1 MQDNFNPLD
10 DAINIKKS
18 FIKPKNM
25 NGLIHIIAH
34 RSNAQ
39 RQEIKNQY
47 FQQNNKNLIDDL
59 KKELSGNFQDAAIAL
74 FYTPLDYDCYQLY
87 KAMKGLGT
95 NEDTL
100 IEVIAT
106 RSNERINQI
115 KRRYLEMYNRELLK
129 DIESDTSGFFRQM
142 LKKLLEANRS
152 NNPYPDEKDSEICA
166 KQLFDAAN
174 QKKEVL
180 HETFMNI
187 FTQKSREELASISK
201 VYFRWYSKTL
211 FEVIEKLFSGDAK
224 RILKA
229 IVYALLSPSEYFAYR
244 INKAIK
250 GFGTNDTILIR
261 VLVSRDEIDIGR
273 IKRYYKQLYQK
284 DLYTAVKED
293 VSGDYRNLLLELIGN

>member
-1 MQDNFNPLD
+1 MQNNFNPSD
-10 DAINIKKS
+10 DAIAIKQS
-18 FIKPKNM
+18 LTKPKNM
-25 NGLIHIIAH
+25 NTLIHIIAH
-34 RSNAQ
+34 RSNEQ
-39 RQEIKNQY
+39 RQEIKKQYYEQNQ
-47 FQQNNKNLIDDL
+47 KNLMDDL

-74 FYTPLDYDCYQLY
+74 FYSPIDYDCYQLY

-100 IEVIAT
+100 IEIIAT

-115 KRRYLEMYNRELLK
+115 KQRYYELYKKDLIK
-129 DIESDTSGFFRQM
+129 DIENDTSGFFRQI

-152 NNPYPDEKDSEICA
+152 NNTFPDEKESENCA
-166 KQLFDAAN
+166 RQIFDATS

-180 HETFMNI
+180 QQTFIYI

-201 VYFRWYSKTL
+201 VYFKWYSKTL
-211 FEVIEKLFSGDAK
+211 FEIIEKLFSGDAK

-250 GFGTNDTILIR
+250 GLGTNDTILIR

-284 DLYTAVKED
+284 DLYTAVKDD

>member
-1 MQDNFNPLD
+1 MQNNFNPSD
-10 DAINIKKS
+10 DAVAIKQS
-18 FIKPKNM
+18 LTKPKNM
-25 NGLIHIIAH
+25 NTLIHIIAH
-34 RSNAQ
+34 RSNDQ
-39 RQEIKNQY
+39 RQEIKKQYYEQNQ
-47 FQQNNKNLIDDL
+47 KNLMDDL

-74 FYTPLDYDCYQLY
+74 FYTPIDYDCYQLY

-100 IEVIAT
+100 IEIIST

-115 KRRYLEMYNRELLK
+115 KQRYYELYKKDLIK
-129 DIESDTSGFFRQM
+129 DIENDTSGFFRQI
-142 LKKLLEANRS
+142 LKRLLEANRS
-152 NNPYPDEKDSEICA
+152 NNTFPDEKESENCARQIFDSTT
-166 KQLFDAAN
+166 

-180 HETFMNI
+180 QQTFINI
-187 FTQKSREELASISK
+187 FTQKSRQELASISK
-201 VYFRWYSKTL
+201 VYFKWYSKTL
-211 FEVIEKLFSGDAK
+211 FEVIEKLFSGDSK

-250 GFGTNDTILIR
+250 GLGTNDTILIR

-284 DLYTAVKED
+284 DLYTAVKDD

>member
-1 MQDNFNPLD
+1 
-10 DAINIKKS
+10 
-18 FIKPKNM
+18 M
-25 NGLIHIIAH
+25 NTLIPIIAH
-34 RSNAQ
+34 RSNEQ
-39 RQEIKNQY
+39 RQEIKKQYNEQNQ
-47 FQQNNKNLIDDL
+47 KNLMDDL

-74 FYTPLDYDCYQLY
+74 FYSPIDYDCYQLY

-100 IEVIAT
+100 IEIIAT

-115 KRRYLEMYNRELLK
+115 KQRYYELYKKDLIK
-129 DIESDTSGFFRQM
+129 DIENDTSGFFRQI

-152 NNPYPDEKDSEICA
+152 NNTFPDEKESENCA
-166 KQLFDAAN
+166 RQIFDATS

-180 HETFMNI
+180 QQTFIYI

-201 VYFRWYSKTL
+201 VYFKWYSKTL
-211 FEVIEKLFSGDAK
+211 FEIIEKLFSGDAK

-250 GFGTNDTILIR
+250 GLGTNDTILIR

-284 DLYTAVKED
+284 DLYTAVKDD

>member
-1 MQDNFNPLD
+1 MQNNFNPSD
-10 DAINIKKS
+10 DAVAIKQS
-18 FIKPKNM
+18 LTKPKNM
-25 NGLIHIIAH
+25 NTLIHIIAH
-34 RSNAQ
+34 RSNEQ
-39 RQEIKNQY
+39 RQEIKKQYYEQNQ
-47 FQQNNKNLIDDL
+47 KNLMDDL

-74 FYTPLDYDCYQLY
+74 FYTPIDYDCYQLY

-100 IEVIAT
+100 IEIIST

-115 KRRYLEMYNRELLK
+115 KQRYYELYKKDLIK
-129 DIESDTSGFFRQM
+129 DIENDTSGFFRQI
-142 LKKLLEANRS
+142 LKRLLEANRS
-152 NNPYPDEKDSEICA
+152 NNTFPDEKESENCARQIFDSTT
-166 KQLFDAAN
+166 

-180 HETFMNI
+180 QQTFINI
-187 FTQKSREELASISK
+187 FTQKSRQELASISK
-201 VYFRWYSKTL
+201 VYFKWYSKTL
-211 FEVIEKLFSGDAK
+211 FEVIEKLFSGDSK

-250 GFGTNDTILIR
+250 GLGTNDTILIR

-284 DLYTAVKED
+284 DLYTAVKDD

>member
-1 MQDNFNPLD
+1 MQNNFNPSD
-10 DAINIKKS
+10 DAIAIKQS
-18 FIKPKNM
+18 LTKPKNM
-25 NGLIHIIAH
+25 NTLIHIIAH
-34 RSNAQ
+34 RSNQQ
-39 RQEIKNQY
+39 RQEIKKQYYEQNQ
-47 FQQNNKNLIDDL
+47 KNLMDDL

-74 FYTPLDYDCYQLY
+74 FYTPIDYDCYQLY

-100 IEVIAT
+100 IEIIAT
-106 RSNERINQI
+106 RSNEKINQI
-115 KRRYLEMYNRELLK
+115 KQRYYELYKKDLIK
-129 DIESDTSGFFRQM
+129 DIENDTSGFFRQI

-152 NNPYPDEKDSEICA
+152 NNTFPDEKESEICA
-166 KQLFDAAN
+166 KQIFDATS
-174 QKKEVL
+174 QKKEEL
-180 HETFMNI
+180 QKTFISI

-201 VYFRWYSKTL
+201 AYFKWYSKTL
-211 FEVIEKLFSGDAK
+211 FEIIEKLFSGDAK
-224 RILKA
+224 RVLKA

-250 GFGTNDTILIR
+250 GLGTNDTILIR

-284 DLYTAVKED
+284 DLYTAVKDD

>member
-1 MQDNFNPLD
+1 MQNNFNPSD
-10 DAINIKKS
+10 DAVAIKQS
-18 FIKPKNM
+18 LTKPKNM
-25 NGLIHIIAH
+25 NTLIHIIAH
-34 RSNAQ
+34 RSNDQ
-39 RQEIKNQY
+39 RQEIKKQY
-47 FQQNNKNLIDDL
+47 YEQHQKNLMDDL

-74 FYTPLDYDCYQLY
+74 FYSPIDYDCYQLY

-100 IEVIAT
+100 IEIIAT

-115 KRRYLEMYNRELLK
+115 KQRYYELYKKDLIK
-129 DIESDTSGFFRQM
+129 DIENDTSGFFRQI

-152 NNPYPDEKDSEICA
+152 NNTFPDEKESENCA
-166 KQLFDAAN
+166 RQIFDATS

-180 HETFMNI
+180 QQTFIYI

-201 VYFRWYSKTL
+201 VYFKWYSKTL
-211 FEVIEKLFSGDAK
+211 FEIIEKLFSGDAK

-250 GFGTNDTILIR
+250 GLGTNDTILIR

-284 DLYTAVKED
+284 DLYTAVKDD

>member
-1 MQDNFNPLD
+1 MQNNFNPSD
-10 DAINIKKS
+10 DAIAIKQS
-18 FIKPKNM
+18 LTKPKNM
-25 NGLIHIIAH
+25 NTLIHIIAH
-34 RSNAQ
+34 RSNDQ
-39 RQEIKNQY
+39 RQEIKKQYYEQNQ
-47 FQQNNKNLIDDL
+47 KNLMDDL

-74 FYTPLDYDCYQLY
+74 FYSPIDYDCYQLY

-100 IEVIAT
+100 IEIIST

-115 KRRYLEMYNRELLK
+115 KQRYYELYKKDLIK
-129 DIESDTSGFFRQM
+129 DIENDTSGFFRQI
-142 LKKLLEANRS
+142 LKRLLEANRS
-152 NNPYPDEKDSEICA
+152 NNTFPDEKESENCARQIFDSTT
-166 KQLFDAAN
+166 

-180 HETFMNI
+180 QQTFINI
-187 FTQKSREELASISK
+187 FTQKSRQELASISK
-201 VYFRWYSKTL
+201 VYFKWYSKTL
-211 FEVIEKLFSGDAK
+211 FEVIEKLFSGDSK

-250 GFGTNDTILIR
+250 GLGTNDTILIR

-284 DLYTAVKED
+284 DLYTAVKDD